1 MTQNSKWF
9 LAAKKHPSTTLL
21 IGLSTLGWLMVSTNY
36 SFTVRHL
43 SFNFSDDYWRLLTP
57 IFLHFGIAHL
67 AFNSIWL
74 SMLGSR
80 VESLMGSVHL
90 VLLVVVSGL
99 VSNLF
104 QFWWSGMPNFG
115 GMSGVIYA
123 LLGYLWIG
131 NIVAPTAGMELPQGI
146 FGFMI
151 GWLVLCMTP
160 LLPSVFGIGIA
171 NAAHVGGLVIGMIIG
186 LAFGTIIRLRGE
198 S

>member
-1 MTQNSKWF
+1 
-9 LAAKKHPSTTLL
+9 
-21 IGLSTLGWLMVSTNY
+21 
-36 SFTVRHL
+36 
-43 SFNFSDDYWRLLTP
+43 
-57 IFLHFGIAHL
+57 
-67 AFNSIWL
+67 
-74 SMLGSR
+74 
-80 VESLMGSVHL
+80 
-90 VLLVVVSGL
+90 
-99 VSNLF
+99 
-104 QFWWSGMPNFG
+104 
-115 GMSGVIYA
+115 MSGVIYA